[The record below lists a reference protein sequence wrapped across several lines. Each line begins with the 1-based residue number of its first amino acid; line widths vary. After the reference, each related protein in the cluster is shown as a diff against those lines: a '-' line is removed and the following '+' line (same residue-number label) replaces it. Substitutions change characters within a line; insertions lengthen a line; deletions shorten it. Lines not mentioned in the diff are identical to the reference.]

1 MGPAPVPSP
10 EGPRAALFA
19 IWLPTQTFLE
29 SGLEQNVPGFR
40 YGNTV
45 TLSSHG
51 SAPGLNVSL
60 QVLVVKDSEGP
71 RFHQKGGTPRLVV
84 DELFQGQM
92 R

>member
-1 MGPAPVPSP
+1 METLS
-10 EGPRAALFA
+10 
-19 IWLPTQTFLE
+19 
-29 SGLEQNVPGFR
+29 
-40 YGNTV
+40 
-45 TLSSHG
+45 LSSHG

-60 QVLVVKDSEGP
+60 QVLVVKDNEGP